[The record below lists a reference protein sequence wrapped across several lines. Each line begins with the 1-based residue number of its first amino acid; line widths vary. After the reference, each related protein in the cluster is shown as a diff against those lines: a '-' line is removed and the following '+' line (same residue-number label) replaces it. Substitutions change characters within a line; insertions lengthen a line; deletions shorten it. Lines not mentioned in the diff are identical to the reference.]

1 MNLSTES
8 RDALVIAQSIAK
20 EYMHP
25 FFEGE
30 HLLFALLH
38 NDIGLASELVSYGK
52 DIHYLRDWA
61 EVRLENLAK
70 SNGSAVEIEASH
82 KLGTIYEVAEV
93 NKLKLGHDQITPV
106 CLLLAILKPSVV
118 FDSDQLKTFPL
129 NEGELI
135 SCVLQDRLI
144 GINNSKNEKTNNTA
158 SLKDSTSGYQ
168 NVLKY
173 CQDKTDLA
181 RQGKYDTIIGR
192 DSELRM
198 LKEILGRRTKPNVII
213 VGEPGVGKSALV
225 EAFALDIIN
234 EKVPEFLK
242 GVNIYE
248 LDLGSLM
255 AGASYKGELEDRLK
269 KLIAEIKQIPGTIL
283 FIDEIHMLINPNGS
297 FQGASNL
304 LKPELARGELTVI
317 GATTLEEYRKYIEV
331 DDAFSRRFDVVK
343 VEEPDSVSAFHM
355 IRNIAPNYEKHHGLA
370 ITEYAI
376 KESISLSQR
385 YFRDRKL
392 PDSAIDLID
401 QTMSAVRLMNETSAP
416 TIQQYRVKIS
426 EANGEASSRF
436 DASWIFREIKNSLSP
451 ILLGK
456 MSFELQAFDGENDD
470 ISIDKLEY
478 IESFLEEVEKH
489 IESTISEISDEEIKA
504 LVSQKSGIPLG
515 KLQSDEKEKLIKLE
529 EILNKRVIGQ
539 SHALNIISEAI
550 RESRAGL
557 LKQGQP
563 IGSFFFMGPTGTGK
577 TELAKAMADFLFNDE
592 SALIRFDMSE
602 FKEEHSVALLYGAPP
617 GYVGYEEGGLLVNK
631 IRQRPYSIVLF
642 DEIEKAH
649 TSVFDLFLQILD
661 EGKLHDRLGN
671 VGDFSNAIILFTSN
685 IGSSYI
691 VDQFEQGITPRA
703 NQLMETMTNY
713 FRPEF
718 LARITEIIPFAPI
731 SNSIVIKI
739 FDIQLQKL
747 RDILAAKKIDLKVTE
762 AFKEKIALEDFDS
775 KYGARPIKGK
785 IRTFLQRP
793 IARMI
798 ISGEIA
804 EGDTVIADLDQDN
817 NIKLEKENS
826 EIQQ

>member
-1 MNLSTES
+1 MTFSEAARNS
-8 RDALVIAQSIAK
+8 ISIAK
-20 EYMHP
+20 SYAGEYMQQK
-25 FFEGE
+25 FGGE
-30 HLLFALLH
+30 HLLMALLH
-38 NDIGLASELVSYGK
+38 NDVGLASELVSFGK

-61 EVRLENLAK
+61 EVRLESLPKAANPNNEPIAADDLNK
-70 SNGSAVEIEASH
+70 V
-82 KLGTIYEVAEV
+82 YEVADL
-93 NKLKLGHDQITPV
+93 NKLKLGQDQITPI
-106 CLLLAILKPSVV
+106 CLLAAVLKPTVV
-118 FDSDQLKTFPL
+118 FDADQLKTFTL
-129 NEGELI
+129 SETELLEYF
-135 SCVLQDRLI
+135 LQDQAL
-144 GINNSKNEKTNNTA
+144 GLKKSNVSGDTVTMNESERFTTGFQH
-158 SLKDSTSGYQ
+158 LM
-168 NVLKY
+168 KY
-173 CQDKTDLA
+173 CVDKTDLA
-181 RQGKYDTIIGR
+181 RQGKYDNIIGR

-198 LKEILGRRTKPNVII
+198 LKEILGRRTKPNVIV
-213 VGEPGVGKSALV
+213 VGEPGVGKSALI
-225 EAFALDIIN
+225 EAFALDIVHDR
-234 EKVPEFLK
+234 VPEFLK
-242 GVNIYE
+242 EVNIYE

-269 KLIAEIKQIPGTIL
+269 KLLAEIKQIPGTIL
-283 FIDEIHMLINPNGS
+283 FIDEIHTLINPNGS

-304 LKPELARGELTVI
+304 LKPELARGELTVV

-331 DDAFSRRFDVVK
+331 DDAFSRRFDVVR
-343 VEEPDSVSAFHM
+343 VEEPDADSAFQM
-355 IRNIAPNYEKHHGLA
+355 IRKIAPNYENHHDLK
-370 ITEYAI
+370 IKEHAI

-392 PDSAIDLID
+392 PDAAIDLID
-401 QTMSAVRLMNETSAP
+401 QTMAAVRLMNETSEP
-416 TIQQYRVKIS
+416 TIQQYKVRINEMEHGTVEHVDMK
-426 EANGEASSRF
+426 
-436 DASWIFREIKNSLSP
+436 WMFREMKNSLSP

-456 MSFELQAFDGENDD
+456 MTFELQSLESDNGDLAPDT
-470 ISIDKLEY
+470 KLLL
-478 IESFLEEVEKH
+478 SQFLEEAEKLTKD
-489 IESTISEISDEEIKA
+489 ITGEISDEEIKA

-529 EILNKRVIGQ
+529 EILNKRVVGQ
-539 SHALNIISEAI
+539 SHALNVISEAI

-671 VGDFSNAIILFTSN
+671 VGDFSNAIVLFTSN
-685 IGSSYI
+685 IGSNTI
-691 VDQFEQGITPRA
+691 VEQFNKGITPKA
-703 NQLMETMTNY
+703 NELMETMTNH

-731 SNSIVIKI
+731 SNDIVIKI

-747 RDILAAKKIDLKVTE
+747 LDILKGKNIELKVTDK
-762 AFKEKIALEDFDS
+762 FKEKIALEDFDPR
-775 KYGARPIKGK
+775 YGARPIKGK

-798 ISGEIA
+798 IAGELVD
-804 EGDTVIADLDQDN
+804 GDTVVADLD
-817 NIKLEKENS
+817 KKG
-826 EIQQ
+826 EITLKKK